1 MTTTRLA
8 RAGAVPSIDRR
19 TVIGVLLA
27 VLAGV
32 LVLVITRPPAST
44 PVIVAGGD
52 LPAGVPLSDLPVEI
66 RHVAD
71 AGGLVV
77 GDSLGELAD
86 WTLAVPLRSGEPLV
100 PSMLRPP
107 ELMAAPGLLALALDE
122 SHAVLGRLAPGD
134 RVDVY
139 VTHSSPGAEPATAL
153 LAEDVYIVEARTGGG
168 GVGTPQ
174 VELLVAVDDDLAA
187 RLTAALRSGDIDLVR
202 TGP

>member
-1 MTTTRLA
+1 MAVTRLA

-19 TVIGVLLA
+19 TVIGV
-27 VLAGV
+27 VLAILAGA

-52 LPAGVPLSDLPVEI
+52 LPAGVPLAELPVEI

-77 GDSLGELAD
+77 GDTLGDLAA
-86 WTLAVPLRSGEPLV
+86 WTLAVPLQSGEPLLSSV
-100 PSMLRPP
+100 LRPP
-107 ELMAAPGLLALALDE
+107 ELVTAPGLLAMTLDE
-122 SHAVLGRLAPGD
+122 SHAVLGKLAAGD

-139 VTHSSPGAEPATAL
+139 VTYSSPGADRVTEL
-153 LAEDVYIVEARTGGG
+153 LAEDVYIVEARAGGG
-168 GVGTPQ
+168 SVGTPQ
-174 VELLVAVDDDLAA
+174 VDLLVAVDDDLAA
-187 RLTAALRSGDIDLVR
+187 RLTAAQRSGDIDLVR